1 MTFTETTEFLTDIFP
16 PEKYDK
22 YFRTALGLL
31 FYSRGI
37 NKFHENEF
45 APVFKPPR
53 LPAAKQKEQKNKF
66 IEVLADRLPV
76 IKVTSPLHIYVLISV
91 GVLNRMFRYLV

>member
-45 APVFKPPR
+45 APVFKPPPPCR
-53 LPAAKQKEQKNKF
+53 KAKRTKKQVHRSTCRSASCN
-66 IEVLADRLPV
+66 
-76 IKVTSPLHIYVLISV
+76 
-91 GVLNRMFRYLV
+91 